1 MNQTTLKAVLEQAE
15 HWAEEDRQ
23 DLADYARVIEARR
36 TGTYRV
42 SETEREALTKSL
54 KEADR
59 GEFATDAMISA
70 AAKRF
75 DR

>member
-1 MNQTTLKAVLEQAE
+1 MNQTTLKAILEQAE

-42 SETEREALTKSL
+42 SETEREALTRSL

-59 GEFATDAMISA
+59 GEFATDTMISA